1 MTRSPSDLDKLI
13 DEWESL
19 RADYAA
25 RGSSG
30 IVDFI
35 NTELRKLRAE
45 RDALAVPPPPQSL
58 A

>member
-1 MTRSPSDLDKLI
+1 MTRSVAELEKLI
-13 DEWESL
+13 GEWESL

-25 RGSSG
+25 RGASG

-35 NTELRKLRAE
+35 NAELRKLRSE
-45 RDALAVPPPPQSL
+45 QALAAAARPRPV